1 MRKKSDKQHTPQ
13 RQRGASFAYK
23 ELADGRK
30 SVSLMYR
37 LDGKQYKQNLGLY
50 LHPENSVADKHANLD
65 VMAEAE
71 RRRRELVAQ
80 LREAEKGA
88 EIARAKR
95 KDETTIQDVLAARA
109 QAEDERATAKYIRLG
124 GGRKQQSMMRRNGKI
139 KSSYGNIFL
148 CLSKHLTAYKEG
160 RNTLL
165 KAVNTSFCEGF
176 ICYLAGLDMANSSKK
191 MYYSGFCSVL
201 KSLSDDGVI
210 PTNPA
215 ANVGKK
221 YREML
226 NRTQNKDIKYLT
238 ETELAALAACDYRE
252 DVKRPF
258 LFACFSGLRI
268 SDIETLRWKHIH
280 RLSDG
285 SISIEKAM
293 FKTSKQGR
301 ADDVLFVYLNE
312 MAIKHLG
319 EKPKE
324 ATPETPVF
332 PFKIGRVRYGELL
345 KDWAQKAEVNKEI
358 TTHTARHTFGTL
370 MLSHGQ
376 QIDSVR
382 DMLGHKTAAMSLNYA
397 KVTGM
402 GQRVRIDAVNAELG
416 KLFK

>member
-1 MRKKSDKQHTPQ
+1 MRTKTAKQHTPQ
-13 RQRGASFAYK
+13 KQRGASFAYK

-30 SVSLMYR
+30 SISLMYR

-50 LHPENSVADKHANLD
+50 LRPENSVADKHANLD

-71 RRRRELVAQ
+71 RRRRELVSQ

-95 KDETTIQDVLAARA
+95 KDETTIQDVLAERT

-124 GGRKQQSMMRRNGKI
+124 GGRKQQSMMRREGII

-148 CLSKHLTAYKEG
+148 CLSKHLTAFKDG

-165 KAVNTSFCEGF
+165 KAVSTSFCESF
-176 ICYLAGLDMANSSKK
+176 ICYLTGQDMANSSKK
-191 MYYSGFCSVL
+191 MYYSVFCSVL
-201 KSLSDDGVI
+201 KQLADDGVI

-226 NRTQNKDIKYLT
+226 NRTQNKEIKYLT
-238 ETELAALAACDYRE
+238 ETELATLAACEFRE

-258 LFACFSGLRI
+258 LFACFAGLRI

-280 RLSDG
+280 SRSDG
-285 SISIEKAM
+285 SIYIEKAM

-301 ADDVLFVYLNE
+301 ADDVLMVYLNE
-312 MAIKHLG
+312 QAIKFLG
-319 EKPKE
+319 EKPE
-324 ATPETPVF
+324 DATAETPVF
-332 PFKIGRVRYGELL
+332 PFKIGRGRYGELL
-345 KDWAQKAEVNKEI
+345 KDWAQKAGINKVI

-382 DMLGHKTAAMSLNYA
+382 DMLGHKTVSMSLNYA
-397 KVTGM
+397 KITGM
-402 GQRVRIDAVNAELG
+402 GQRERIDKVNAELE
-416 KLFK
+416 KLFI